1 MPGRKEILPWLETDE
16 GEPKVYAAAYRSPPV
31 TSTNNF
37 VSSSSSILTY
47 TTPTGKTGTYSDTV
61 CQPVDRVDQGVNPN
75 LSMHQ
80 IVYPCPYPYQ
90 PISAPASLAA
100 SRENLLE
107 NRSNPNSAGQIAVEQ
122 SRVAHPDLIN
132 GQASGPTST
141 SRSNSPV
148 KPLQHGN
155 SLSDMVSHPSAA
167 NVEQMYPF
175 PIVDT
180 SSFDNMGLN
189 SNSYLMQLD
198 RLEQQHQPLTP
209 YPACKDSMDIYNE
222 HILIS

>member
-1 MPGRKEILPWLETDE
+1 MLP
-16 GEPKVYAAAYRSPPV
+16 
-31 TSTNNF
+31 
-37 VSSSSSILTY
+37 Y
-47 TTPTGKTGTYSDTV
+47 T
-61 CQPVDRVDQGVNPN
+61 
-75 LSMHQ
+75 
-80 IVYPCPYPYQ
+80 
-90 PISAPASLAA
+90 
-100 SRENLLE
+100 
-107 NRSNPNSAGQIAVEQ
+107 
-122 SRVAHPDLIN
+122 DLIN

-175 PIVDT
+175 PVVDT
-180 SSFDNMGLN
+180 TSYDNIGLN

-209 YPACKDSMDIYNE
+209 YPTCKDSMDIYNE
-222 HILIS
+222 HILLAQKYIKAKINFQYLMQKKKELIEDYGSGDTYISEKERDLRTAEYNNLKLLSENLRKQVQQLKKD